1 MNEIIK
7 DMPKLESPF
16 IRKIINEQY
25 VVTPEINPDYQWV
38 FDGNEDEVACMEKLD
53 GTNVSI
59 LIKDAI
65 ITGIWNRKNRIP
77 FFNKTHIHIIQ
88 GILNSY
94 GKGYC
99 ELPDGQHFG
108 ELIGHKLQKNPMK
121 VDGHLWIPFM
131 SFGMNRLV
139 YKSWHKYPHNFEDIS
154 EWFMKPISEGGIF
167 SLYARRRNIELQP
180 EGVVFH
186 NLKTG
191 QMCKLRRDMFDWYKG
206 RRHNGGKKDE

>member
-16 IRKIINEQY
+16 IREIIDGDY
-25 VVTPEINPDYQWV
+25 IVTPKINPEYQWV
-38 FDGNEDEVACMEKLD
+38 FDGDETEVACMEKLN

-59 LIKDAI
+59 LIEDATI
-65 ITGIWNRKNRIP
+65 KGIWNRKNRIP

-88 GILNSY
+88 GILSSY

-108 ELIGHKLQKNPMK
+108 ELIGNKLQKNPMN
-121 VDGHLWIPFM
+121 VDGHLWIPFK
-131 SFGMNRLV
+131 SYGMKRLV
-139 YKSWHKYPHNFEDIS
+139 YKSWHKYDKNFNSIS
-154 EWFMKPISEGGIF
+154 EWFRKPIEEGGIF
-167 SLYARRRNIELQP
+167 SLYARRKGVEVQP

-191 QMCKLRRDMFDWYKG
+191 EMCKLRRDMFDWYTG
-206 RRHNGGKKDE
+206 RRHEGHKL

>member
-1 MNEIIK
+1 MIK

-16 IRKIINEQY
+16 IREIINEQY
-25 VVTPEINPDYQWV
+25 VVTDKINPDYQWV
-38 FDGNEDEVACMEKLD
+38 FDGDESEVVCMEKLD

-59 LIKDAI
+59 LIESSV

-77 FFNKTHIHIIQ
+77 FFNKTHAFIVQ
-88 GILNSY
+88 GILESY
-94 GKGYC
+94 RKGYC

-108 ELIGHKLQKNPMK
+108 ELIGQKLQKNSMG
-121 VDGHLWIPFM
+121 VNGHLWIPFM
-131 SFGMNRLV
+131 SFGMDKLV
-139 YKSWHKYPHNFEDIS
+139 YHSWHRYDKTFDAIS
-154 EWFMKPISEGGIF
+154 EWFRKPISEGGIF
-167 SLYARRRNIELQP
+167 SLYARRKNIELQPEGIQP

-206 RRHNGGKKDE
+206 RRHNK